1 MTTTMV
7 HIEGYLTE
15 ARLAAALQQIVAD
28 RWSGAELKIA
38 GSKRRWDM
46 GFQEPGRHVV
56 VEYDGDEHY
65 RNSLKIKSDREKDA
79 LAAASGL
86 TVVRIPYWV
95 QLDRVTARHY
105 FGFEVEISQN
115 FPHGFISTKLFPASF
130 CELGLARFE
139 RELSNLPTVVR
150 EAVVRSLADRIV
162 EHGREWVVPTAMRI
176 P

>member
-1 MTTTMV
+1 MV
-7 HIEGYLTE
+7 NIEGYLTE
-15 ARLAAALQQIVAD
+15 ARLAAALRQIVGD
-28 RWSGAELKIA
+28 RWSGVELKIA

-46 GFQEPGRHVV
+46 GFHEAGRRVV

-65 RNSLKIKSDREKDA
+65 RNTLKIKADREKDA
-79 LAAASGL
+79 LAVASGL

-95 QLDRVTARHY
+95 QLDRVTVRHY
-105 FGFEVEISQN
+105 FGFDAEISQS

-139 RELSNLPTVVR
+139 CELSSLPTVVR
-150 EAVVRSLADRIV
+150 EAVVRSLTDRIA
-162 EHGREWVVPTAMRI
+162 EYGREWVVPAAMSI